1 MTYLFDRETAL
12 IALEDGE
19 FIIEASDVYRNP
31 TGMAFGG
38 WVAAIAAQAVEM
50 HPERRGPLVSQQIIF
65 MTGVGPGEVKILV
78 KLLRAG
84 ASTQFW
90 RVELSQNGALTN
102 AADIVTSTRR
112 PTDIDYQIAIPEAK
126 SPEDSISLPSV
137 NPMAPAW
144 VTHYDQ
150 RIAKGMP
157 FAVNDSPEAMVWIKE
172 ADGRPV
178 DRLSLF
184 SICDTPMPR
193 TFFVTEQFR
202 PGSTV
207 SMATYIYASDEDLA
221 AAGNDFMLLRVTGAT
236 VRNSATDGRVELW
249 SQSGILLATSSQIG
263 FFR

>member
-38 WVAAIAAQAVEM
+38 WVAAIAAQAVDM

-150 RIAKGMP
+150 RIAKGRP

>member
-126 SPEDSISLPSV
+126 SPEDSVSLPSV

>member
-1 MTYLFDRETAL
+1 MTFLFDRETAL
-12 IALEDGE
+12 IALEDGL
-19 FIIEASDVYRNP
+19 FTIEASDVYRNP

-38 WVAAIAAQAVEM
+38 WVAAVAARAVEL
-50 HPERRGPLVSQQIIF
+50 HPECCGPLVSQQIIY
-65 MTGVGPGEVKILV
+65 MTGVGPGEVKLSV

-112 PTDIDYQIAIPEAK
+112 PTDIDYQVEIPDAK
-126 SPEDSISLPSV
+126 SPEESISLPSV

-144 VTHYDQ
+144 VSHYDQ

-157 FAVNDSPEAMVWIKE
+157 FAVNESPEAMVWIKE

-178 DRLSLF
+178 DRISLF
-184 SICDTPMPR
+184 SILDTPMPR
-193 TFFVTEQFR
+193 TFFVTKQFR

-207 SMATYIYASDEDLA
+207 SMATYIYASEEDLA
-221 AAGNDFMLLRVTGAT
+221 ETGSDFMLLRVTGAT
-236 VRNSATDGRVELW
+236 VRNSASDGRVELW
-249 SQSGILLATSSQIG
+249 SKSGILLATSSQIG

>member
-1 MTYLFDRETAL
+1 MTFIFDRETAL
-12 IALEDGE
+12 VAQGDGQ
-19 FIIEASDVYRNP
+19 FTIEASDVYRNP

-38 WVAAIAAQAVEM
+38 WVAAIAARAVEN
-50 HPERRGPLVSQQIIF
+50 HPECRGPLVSQQIIY
-65 MTGVGPGEVKILV
+65 MTGVGPGEVALSV

-84 ASTQFW
+84 SSTQFW
-90 RVELSQNGALTN
+90 RVELSQNGSLTN

-112 PTDIDYQIAIPEAK
+112 PTDIDYQIAITTAK
-126 SPEDSISLPSV
+126 SPEESIALPSI

-144 VTHYDQ
+144 AAHFDQ
-150 RIAKGMP
+150 RIAKGIP
-157 FAVNDSPEAMVWIKE
+157 FAINDSPEAMVWIRE

-178 DRLSLF
+178 DRVSLV
-184 SICDTPMPR
+184 SILDTPMPR

-207 SMATYIYASDEDLA
+207 SMATYIYASDDDLK
-221 AAGNDFMLLRVTGAT
+221 AAGSDFMLLRVTGAT

-249 SQSGILLATSSQIG
+249 SRSGILLATSSQIS

>member
-1 MTYLFDRETAL
+1 MTFIFDRETAL
-12 IALEDGE
+12 VALADGHYT
-19 FIIEASDVYRNP
+19 IEASDVYRNP

-38 WVAAIAAQAVEM
+38 WVGAIAARAVEA
-50 HPERRGPLVSQQIIF
+50 HPDCRGPLVSQQIIY
-65 MTGVGPGEVKILV
+65 MTGVGPGEVSLSV
-78 KLLRAG
+78 TLLRAG

-90 RVELSQNGALTN
+90 RVELSQNGTMTN

-112 PTDIDYQIAIPEAK
+112 PTDIDYQVEMPAIK
-126 SPEDSISLPSV
+126 SPEDSVALPSV
-137 NPMAPAW
+137 NPMAPKWA
-144 VTHYDQ
+144 THYEQ

-157 FAVNDSPEAMVWIKE
+157 FAVNKSPEALVWIRE

-178 DRLSLF
+178 DRVSLF
-184 SICDTPMPR
+184 SILDTPMPR

-221 AAGNDFMLLRVTGAT
+221 EAGKEFMLLRVTGAT
-236 VRNSATDGRVELW
+236 VRNSATDGRAELW
-249 SQSGILLATSSQIG
+249 SRSGILLATSSQIG

>member
-1 MTYLFDRETAL
+1 MTFIFDRETAL
-12 IALEDGE
+12 IALEDGQYT
-19 FIIEASDVYRNP
+19 IEASDVYRNP

-38 WVAAIAAQAVEM
+38 WVAAVAAQAVEI
-50 HPERRGPLVSQQIIF
+50 HPERRGPLVSQQIMF
-65 MTGVGPGEVKILV
+65 MTGVGPGEVRLSV
-78 KLLRAG
+78 TLLRAG

-102 AADIVTSTRR
+102 VADIVTSTRR
-112 PTDIDYQIAIPEAK
+112 PTDIDYQVEMPKTK
-126 SPEDSISLPSV
+126 SPAESVSLPSL

-144 VTHYDQ
+144 VVHYDQ

-157 FAVNDSPEAMVWIKE
+157 FAVNDSPEAIIWIKE

-178 DRLSLF
+178 DRVGLF
-184 SICDTPMPR
+184 SILDTPIPR

-207 SMATYIYASDEDLA
+207 SMASYIYASEEDLA
-221 AAGNDFMLLRVTGAT
+221 AAGSDYMMLRVTGAT

-249 SQSGILLATSSQIG
+249 SRSGTLLATSSQIG

>member
-1 MTYLFDRETAL
+1 MTYIFDRETAL
-12 IALEDGE
+12 VALEDGL
-19 FIIEASDVYRNP
+19 FTVEASDVYRNP

-38 WVAAIAAQAVEM
+38 WVAAIAARAVEM
-50 HPERRGPLVSQQIIF
+50 HPDCRGPLVSQQIIF
-65 MTGVGPGEVKILV
+65 MTGVGPGEVKLSV

-84 ASTQFW
+84 SSTQFW
-90 RVELSQNGALTN
+90 RVELSQNGSLTN

-112 PTDIDYQIAIPEAK
+112 PTDIDYQVEMPTTK
-126 SPEDSISLPSV
+126 SPAESISLPSV
-137 NPMAPAW
+137 NPMAPEW

-157 FAVNDSPEAMVWIKE
+157 FAVNESPEAIVWIKE

-178 DRLSLF
+178 DRVSLLSIL
-184 SICDTPMPR
+184 DTPMPR

-207 SMATYIYASDEDLA
+207 SMASYIYANEEDLA
-221 AAGNDFMLLRVTGAT
+221 AAGSDYMLLRVTGAT
-236 VRNSATDGRVELW
+236 VRNSATDGRVEIW

>member
-1 MTYLFDRETAL
+1 MTFIFDRETAI
-12 IALEDGE
+12 IADEADR
-19 FIIEASDVYRNP
+19 FTINASDFYRNP

-38 WVAAIAAQAVEM
+38 WVAAIAAKAVNL
-50 HPERRGPLVSQQIIF
+50 HPERKGPLVSLQMIF
-65 MTGVGPGEVKILV
+65 MTGVGPGEVEISV

-84 ASTQFW
+84 SSTQFW
-90 RVELSQNGALTN
+90 RVELAQNGSMTN
-102 AADIVTSTRR
+102 AADIITSSRR
-112 PTDIDYQIAIPEAK
+112 PTDIDYQVEIPATK
-126 SPEDSISLPSV
+126 LPEDSIALPSV
-137 NPMAPAW
+137 NPMAPQW
-144 VTHYDQ
+144 VTSYDQ

-157 FAVNDSPEAMVWIKE
+157 FAVNESPEAIVWIKE

-178 DRLSLF
+178 DRISLF

-207 SMATYIYASDEDLA
+207 SMATYIYASEEDLA
-221 AAGNDFMLLRVTGAT
+221 AAGSDFMLLRVTGAT

-249 SQSGILLATSSQIG
+249 SQKGILLATSSQIG

>member
-1 MTYLFDRETAL
+1 MTFIFDRETAL
-12 IALEDGE
+12 VALDDGQ
-19 FIIEASDVYRNP
+19 FTIEASDVYRNP

-38 WVAAIAAQAVEM
+38 WVAAIAGRAVEM
-50 HPERRGPLVSQQIIF
+50 HPDCRGPLVSQQIIF
-65 MTGVGPGEVKILV
+65 MTGVGPGEVHLSV
-78 KLLRAG
+78 RLLRAG

-112 PTDIDYQIAIPEAK
+112 PTDIDYQVEIPKVK
-126 SPEDSISLPSV
+126 SPDESISLPSV
-137 NPMAPAW
+137 NAMAPQW
-144 VTHYDQ
+144 VAHYDQ

-157 FAVNDSPEAMVWIKE
+157 FAVNDSPEAIVWIRE

-178 DRLSLF
+178 DRVGLLSIL
-184 SICDTPMPR
+184 DTPMPR

-207 SMATYIYASDEDLA
+207 SMATYIYASEDDLK
-221 AAGNDFMLLRVTGAT
+221 AAGSDFMLLRVTGAT

>member
-1 MTYLFDRETAL
+1 MAFIFDRETSL
-12 IALEDGE
+12 IALGE
-19 FIIEASDVYRNP
+19 GRFTVEASDVYRNP

-38 WVAAIAAQAVEM
+38 WVAAIAARAVEL
-50 HPERRGPLVSQQIIF
+50 HPDCRGPLVSQQMIF
-65 MTGVGPGEVKILV
+65 MTGVGPGEVSLMV
-78 KLLRAG
+78 RLLRAG

-112 PTDIDYQIAIPEAK
+112 PTDIDYQVEMPSIK
-126 SPEDSISLPSV
+126 SPTDSVSLPSV
-137 NPMAPAW
+137 NPMAPKW
-144 VTHYDQ
+144 VAQYDQ
-150 RIAKGMP
+150 RIAKGIP
-157 FAVNDSPEAMVWIKE
+157 FAVNESPEAMVWIKE

-178 DRLSLF
+178 DRVSLF

-221 AAGNDFMLLRVTGAT
+221 VAGSDYMLLRVTGAT

-249 SQSGILLATSSQIG
+249 SQNGILLATSAQIG

>member
-1 MTYLFDRETAL
+1 MTFIFDRETAL
-12 IALEDGE
+12 VAQGDGQ
-19 FIIEASDVYRNP
+19 FTIEASDVYRNP

-38 WVAAIAAQAVEM
+38 WVAAIAARAVEI
-50 HPERRGPLVSQQIIF
+50 HPECRGPLVSQQIIY
-65 MTGVGPGEVKILV
+65 MTGVGPGEVKLSV

-84 ASTQFW
+84 SSTQFW
-90 RVELSQNGALTN
+90 RVELSQNGSLTN

-112 PTDIDYQIAIPEAK
+112 PTDIDYQVEMPKAK
-126 SPEDSISLPSV
+126 SPEDSVSLPSV

-150 RIAKGMP
+150 RIAKGRP
-157 FAVNDSPEAMVWIKE
+157 FAINDSPEAIVWIKE

-178 DRLSLF
+178 DRVGLF
-184 SICDTPMPR
+184 SILDTPMPR

-207 SMATYIYASDEDLA
+207 SMATYIYASEEDLA
-221 AAGNDFMLLRVTGAT
+221 ATGSDYMMLRVTGAT

-249 SQSGILLATSSQIG
+249 SRSGTLLATSSQIG

>member
-1 MTYLFDRETAL
+1 MTYIFDRETAL
-12 IALEDGE
+12 VALEDGQ
-19 FIIEASDVYRNP
+19 FTIEASDVYRNP

-65 MTGVGPGEVKILV
+65 MTGVGPGEVKLSV

-102 AADIVTSTRR
+102 AADIITSTRR
-112 PTDIDYQIAIPEAK
+112 PTDIDYQVEMPTAK
-126 SPEDSISLPSV
+126 SPDDSISLPSV
-137 NPMAPAW
+137 NPMAPKW
-144 VTHYDQ
+144 VSHYDQ

-157 FAVNDSPEAMVWIKE
+157 FAVNESPEAIVWIKE

-178 DRLSLF
+178 DRVSLF
-184 SICDTPMPR
+184 SILDTPMPR

-207 SMATYIYASDEDLA
+207 SMATYIYASEEDLA
-221 AAGNDFMLLRVTGAT
+221 AAGSDFLLLRVTGAT
-236 VRNSATDGRVELW
+236 VRNSATDGRAEIW
-249 SQSGILLATSSQIG
+249 SQSGIMLATSSQIG